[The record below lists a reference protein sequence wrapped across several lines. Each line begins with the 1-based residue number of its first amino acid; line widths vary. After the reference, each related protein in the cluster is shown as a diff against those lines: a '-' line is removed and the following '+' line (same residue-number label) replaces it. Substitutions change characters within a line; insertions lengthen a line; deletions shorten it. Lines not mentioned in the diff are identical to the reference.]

1 MFFLK
6 TNENDC
12 NFWSTTS
19 WLAITTV
26 LFWNFLILC
35 ALFSGCSPKRIP
47 FWFLSLPKEDGWRG
61 KSTTTKSDLFRNH
74 QVKNYGLLNNTQ
86 EVHFQPD
93 YLGHPK
99 KNDVH
104 ENTHIL
110 FNHWLDVWCPFCCS
124 GALPG
129 ALIHHPSS
137 HQTIWISGSASQWT
151 KSKWGI
157 FEQKTSPDT
166 FHVQKNEEFSL
177 LSCKAYRKTTPPPKQ
192 KWRRSGTER
201 KPSILGWSALYCM
214 VHAWSH
220 AKWLVNCRRTRKI
233 CLTHTIRV
241 RYIDLHENHKNQP
254 NVSNYT
260 IHGWYG

>member
-26 LFWNFLILC
+26 LFWNFPDSLRSFFGLLPKKDPIL
-35 ALFSGCSPKRIP
+35 IP
-47 FWFLSLPKEDGWRG
+47 FLAERRWLEGKINHYQIWPVSESPGKELWVTKQHPRGAFPTWLPWPPKKKWCAW
-61 KSTTTKSDLFRNH
+61 KHT
-74 QVKNYGLLNNTQ
+74 YP
-86 EVHFQPD
+86 FQP
-93 YLGHPK
+93 LVGCL
-99 KNDVH
+99 VSLL
-104 ENTHIL
+104 L
-110 FNHWLDVWCPFCCS
+110 FGCITRGLD
-124 GALPG
+124 
-129 ALIHHPSS
+129 PSS
-137 HQTIWISGSASQWT
+137 IFPSNYLDQWIGFPMDEIQVGHFWT
-151 KSKWGI
+151 
-157 FEQKTSPDT
+157 KTSPDT

-177 LSCKAYRKTTPPPKQ
+177 LSCKAYRKNHPPPKQ